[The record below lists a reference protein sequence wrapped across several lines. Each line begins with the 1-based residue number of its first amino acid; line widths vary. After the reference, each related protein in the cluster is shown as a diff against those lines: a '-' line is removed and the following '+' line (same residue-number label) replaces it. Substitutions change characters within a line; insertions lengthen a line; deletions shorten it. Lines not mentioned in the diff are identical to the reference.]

1 MWLPRAE
8 RPDAAAVARA
18 EDAQAKTP
26 ETPPLRI
33 LLVDDHAAVRA
44 TTAALLQ
51 DSGHEIVEA
60 ADGGMALKLLAAARQ
75 AFDLLITDY
84 AMPNV
89 SGAEVIAG
97 SRKMRPT
104 LPAIMI
110 TGYADPAALPA
121 TRRVTLLTK
130 PFTPAQM
137 GEAIRKALP
146 RGEAALAGS

>member
-1 MWLPRAE
+1 
-8 RPDAAAVARA
+8 
-18 EDAQAKTP
+18 
-26 ETPPLRI
+26 
-33 LLVDDHAAVRA
+33 VRA

-60 ADGGMALKLLAAARQ
+60 ADGGKALKLLAAKQ
-75 AFDLLITDY
+75 TFDLLITDY

-137 GEAIRKALP
+137 GEAIQKALT
-146 RGEAALAGS
+146 RGAAALR